1 MLIPGYPEYSIT
13 PDGRVFSH
21 LKPGG
26 KGKGKVLD
34 YSYSREF
41 KPQITPKGYLQVQLM
56 SNSPRRKSVLVH
68 ILVAETYIPNPHG
81 YDTVDHID
89 EDKTNN
95 HISNLRWLPNREN
108 IRRSKCKEWEVTCPD
123 GTVITVTDLVAFC
136 VENKLEHSLMCR
148 AARKGYH
155 HKGYRVKKSAASALP
170 LL

>member
-1 MLIPGYPEYSIT
+1 MLIPGYPEYSVT

-26 KGKGKVLD
+26 NGKGKVLD

-41 KPQITPKGYLQVQLM
+41 KPQANHKGYLQIQLM
-56 SNSPRRKSVLVH
+56 SNTPRCKSVLIH
-68 ILVAETYIPNPHG
+68 RLVAETYIPNPHS

-123 GTVITVTDLVAFC
+123 GTVVIVTDMIAFC
-136 VENKLEHSLMCR
+136 VENKLTHSLMCR
-148 AARKGYH
+148 SARKGYH
-155 HKGYRVKKSAASALP
+155 HQGYRVKKVTT
-170 LL
+170 

>member
-26 KGKGKVLD
+26 YGRGKDLD
-34 YSYSREF
+34 HSYSHEMTQQTDR
-41 KPQITPKGYLQVQLM
+41 KGYKRVVLM
-56 SNSPRRKSVLVH
+56 CNTPRSRGVSIH
-68 ILVAETYIPNPHG
+68 RLVAETYIPNPHG

-108 IRRSKCKEWEVTCPD
+108 IRRSKCKEWQVTCPD

-136 VENKLEHSLMCR
+136 VENKLSSSLMCR
-148 AARKGYH
+148 SARKGYH
-155 HKGYRVKKSAASALP
+155 HQGYRAKKVK
-170 LL
+170 